1 LIHFYKRV
9 TLIGSRVI
17 EPMSSVKMISSSSL
31 LTILLL
37 ISSFSLHFVVSL
49 PTTSDEYEYPNDAGE
64 EYEYDADERSEE
76 KYVAKELD
84 VKITSEKKHVIVAEE
99 GLIRLQCLVENNDN
113 IPIIWS
119 HVQESGT
126 SQIAIGDKKINER
139 VSVSVDN
146 SGSTLLIPQA
156 KVSDAGEYLCQV
168 ATGQD
173 PIPSL
178 VHTVSVRQ
186 QGEVGSEATQASTL
200 KSNASSSTF
209 SLLLF
214 LLLPLLLIRP

>member
-1 LIHFYKRV
+1 
-9 TLIGSRVI
+9 
-17 EPMSSVKMISSSSL
+17 M
-31 LTILLL
+31 
-37 ISSFSLHFVVSL
+37 HFVASL
-49 PTTSDEYEYPNDAGE
+49 PTSDEYEYPNDAGE
-64 EYEYDADERSEE
+64 EYVYEDERSEE

-99 GLIRLQCLVENNDN
+99 DVIRLQCLVENNDN

-119 HVQESGT
+119 HVQQSGT
-126 SQIAIGDKKINER
+126 SQIAIGEKVINSR
-139 VSVSVDN
+139 ASVSADN

-156 KVSDAGEYLCQV
+156 KASDAGEYLCQV

-186 QGEVGSEATQASTL
+186 QGEGSDATQAAV
-200 KSNASSSTF
+200 KSNASTFTF
-209 SLLLF
+209 SLLL
-214 LLLPLLLIRP
+214 LLPLLASRP